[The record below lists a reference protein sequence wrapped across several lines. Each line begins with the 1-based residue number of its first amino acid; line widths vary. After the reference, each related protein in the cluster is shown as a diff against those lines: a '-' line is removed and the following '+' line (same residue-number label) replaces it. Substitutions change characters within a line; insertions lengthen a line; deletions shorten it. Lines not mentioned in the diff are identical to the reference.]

1 MSKKNNNNQNP
12 LGGGTPNWENV
23 NVNEEGKALGGS
35 EQNVPN
41 EEYEIQNDPYSL
53 QGDATEQPQSAFSG
67 LGGQTGPQ
75 PDPAQ
80 AYGQPNQGFGGYNQG
95 GYNQQGYN
103 QGGYYNTNMSQQQ
116 WADSTKTEVARFLD
130 NNRVFELTIGISKAD
145 LLTFADN
152 ALPIVKRTY
161 YVEMKENVFTELL
174 KGIDI
179 VQFQNAKRTYFPSTN
194 NATMAKEGT
203 HTIIAM
209 SVTDQT
215 LRQGLGEV
223 RNVVDL
229 ARQTSNFEVQRIL
242 NKLDTSKLFSPYITV
257 PHKKYENIGETEI
270 YVNTSVVLLSFLGL
284 SLEGIQD
291 RYFFTVKETN
301 DMFIV
306 NLKKMA

>member
-12 LGGGTPNWENV
+12 LGGTPNWENV
-23 NVNEEGKALGGS
+23 NVNEEGKALGGND
-35 EQNVPN
+35 QNVN

-53 QGDATEQPQSAFSG
+53 QGDTEQPQSAFSG
-67 LGGQTGPQ
+67 LGGGQTGPQ

-80 AYGQPNQGFGGYNQG
+80 SYGQPNQGFGGYNQG

>member
-1 MSKKNNNNQNP
+1 MSKKQNNNQNP

-23 NVNEEGKALGGS
+23 NVNEEAKAKALGNETGS
-35 EQNVPN
+35 N

-53 QGDATEQPQSAFSG
+53 QGENEQPQSAFAG
-67 LGGQTGPQ
+67 LGGQSGPQ
-75 PDPAQ
+75 PDPSQ
-80 AYGQPNQGFGGYNQG
+80 SYEQPNTGFGGYEQ
-95 GYNQQGYN
+95 

-291 RYFFTVKETN
+291 KFFFTVKETN

>member
-1 MSKKNNNNQNP
+1 MSKNKNNQNNP

-23 NVNEEGKALGGS
+23 NVNEEKALGNDQTGS
-35 EQNVPN
+35 N
-41 EEYEIQNDPYSL
+41 EEYEIQNDPYSIN
-53 QGDATEQPQSAFSG
+53 GETEQPKSESAFAG
-67 LGGQTGPQ
+67 LGGQPNGSQ
-75 PDPAQ
+75 PDPTQ
-80 AYGQPNQGFGGYNQG
+80 QYYGEQPNYEQPNTGFGGYDP
-95 GYNQQGYN
+95 

-257 PHKKYENIGETEI
+257 PHKKFENVGETEI

-291 RYFFTVKETN
+291 KFFFTVKETN

>member
-1 MSKKNNNNQNP
+1 M
-12 LGGGTPNWENV
+12 
-23 NVNEEGKALGGS
+23 
-35 EQNVPN
+35 
-41 EEYEIQNDPYSL
+41 
-53 QGDATEQPQSAFSG
+53 AT
-67 LGGQTGPQ
+67 
-75 PDPAQ
+75 
-80 AYGQPNQGFGGYNQG
+80 N
-95 GYNQQGYN
+95 
-103 QGGYYNTNMSQQQ
+103 
-116 WADSTKTEVARFLD
+116 TEVARFLD

-152 ALPIVKRTY
+152 TLTIVKRTY

-257 PHKKYENIGETEI
+257 PHKKCENIVTGKQI
-270 YVNTSVVLLSFLGL
+270 GRAHV
-284 SLEGIQD
+284 
-291 RYFFTVKETN
+291 
-301 DMFIV
+301 
-306 NLKKMA
+306 

>member
-23 NVNEEGKALGGS
+23 NVNEDGKALGGND
-35 EQNVPN
+35 QNVN

-53 QGDATEQPQSAFSG
+53 QGDTEQPQSAFSG
-67 LGGQTGPQ
+67 LGGQQTGPQ

-80 AYGQPNQGFGGYNQG
+80 SYGQPNQGFGGYNQG

>member
-1 MSKKNNNNQNP
+1 MSKKNNNNNQNP
-12 LGGGTPNWENV
+12 LGGGIPNWENV
-23 NVNEEGKALGGS
+23 NVNEEAKALGGND
-35 EQNVPN
+35 QNGSN

-53 QGDATEQPQSAFSG
+53 QGDAEQPQSAFAG
-67 LGGQTGPQ
+67 LGGQPNGPQ

-80 AYGQPNQGFGGYNQG
+80 SYEQPNTGFGGYNQQG
-95 GYNQQGYN
+95 GYNQ
-103 QGGYYNTNMSQQQ
+103 GYYNTNMSQQQ

-291 RYFFTVKETN
+291 KFFFTVKETN

>member
-12 LGGGTPNWENV
+12 LGGTPNWENV
-23 NVNEEGKALGGS
+23 NVNSEERALGGND
-35 EQNVPN
+35 QNGSN

-53 QGDATEQPQSAFSG
+53 QGDAEQSQSAFAG
-67 LGGQTGPQ
+67 LGGQNGPQ
-75 PDPAQ
+75 PDPSYSSYEQ
-80 AYGQPNQGFGGYNQG
+80 PQPNQGFGGYNQ
-95 GYNQQGYN
+95 QQGYN
-103 QGGYYNTNMSQQQ
+103 QGYYNTIMSQQQ

-291 RYFFTVKETN
+291 KFFFTVKETN

>member
-1 MSKKNNNNQNP
+1 MSKKNNNQNP

-23 NVNEEGKALGGS
+23 NVNEESKALGGND
-35 EQNVPN
+35 QNGSN

-53 QGDATEQPQSAFSG
+53 QGDTEQPQSAFSG
-67 LGGQTGPQ
+67 LGGGQTGPQ
-75 PDPAQ
+75 PDPTQ

>member
-12 LGGGTPNWENV
+12 LGGGIPNWENV
-23 NVNEEGKALGGS
+23 NVNEEARALGGN
-35 EQNVPN
+35 EQNESN

-53 QGDATEQPQSAFSG
+53 QGDTEQPQSAFAG
-67 LGGQTGPQ
+67 LGGQPNGPQ
-75 PDPAQ
+75 PDPSQ
-80 AYGQPNQGFGGYNQG
+80 SYEQPNPGFGGYEQQG
-95 GYNQQGYN
+95 GYNQ
-103 QGGYYNTNMSQQQ
+103 GYYNTNMSQQQ
-116 WADSTKTEVARFLD
+116 WADSTKTEVAKFLD

>member
-1 MSKKNNNNQNP
+1 MSKKQNNNNQNP

-23 NVNEEGKALGGS
+23 NVNAEEKALGDN
-35 EQNVPN
+35 ENVSN

-53 QGDATEQPQSAFSG
+53 QGDTEQPQSAFSG
-67 LGGQTGPQ
+67 LGGGQNGPQ

-80 AYGQPNQGFGGYNQG
+80 AYQQPNQGFVNQGFG

-291 RYFFTVKETN
+291 KFFFTVKETN

>member
-1 MSKKNNNNQNP
+1 MSKKQNNNNQNP

-23 NVNEEGKALGGS
+23 NVNAEEEKALGGN
-35 EQNVPN
+35 ENVSN

-53 QGDATEQPQSAFSG
+53 QGDTEQPQQSAFSG
-67 LGGQTGPQ
+67 LGGQSGPQ

-80 AYGQPNQGFGGYNQG
+80 AFQQPNQGFVNQGFGGYN
-95 GYNQQGYN
+95 QGYN

-291 RYFFTVKETN
+291 KFFFTVKETN

>member
-23 NVNEEGKALGGS
+23 NVNEEGKALGGN
-35 EQNVPN
+35 EQNVN

-53 QGDATEQPQSAFSG
+53 QCDATEQPQSAFSG

-80 AYGQPNQGFGGYNQG
+80 AYGQPNQGFGYNQG

>member
-1 MSKKNNNNQNP
+1 MSKKQNNNQNP

-23 NVNEEGKALGGS
+23 NVNSEERALGGND
-35 EQNVPN
+35 QNTPN

-53 QGDATEQPQSAFSG
+53 QGDTEQPQSAFAG
-67 LGGQTGPQ
+67 LGGQQSGPQ

-80 AYGQPNQGFGGYNQG
+80 QPYEQPNPGFG

-103 QGGYYNTNMSQQQ
+103 QGYYNTNMSQQQ

>member
-1 MSKKNNNNQNP
+1 MSKKQNNNNQNP

-23 NVNEEGKALGGS
+23 NVNAEEKALGGN
-35 EQNVPN
+35 ENVSN

-53 QGDATEQPQSAFSG
+53 QGDTEQPQSAFSG
-67 LGGQTGPQ
+67 LGGGQNGPQ

-80 AYGQPNQGFGGYNQG
+80 AYQQPNQGFVNQGFG

>member
-23 NVNEEGKALGGS
+23 NVNEEGKALGGND
-35 EQNVPN
+35 QNVSN

-53 QGDATEQPQSAFSG
+53 QGDTEQPQSAFSG
-67 LGGQTGPQ
+67 LGGQQAGPQ

-80 AYGQPNQGFGGYNQG
+80 SQFSTYPNMGFGGYE
-95 GYNQQGYN
+95 QQGYNN